1 MDYLTNKY
9 DLDSYQEKRHFGGN
23 DSTLNSL
30 GLGTGVKRTRY
41 GEPDPWSS
49 ILLGS
54 RPMDSNNTYT
64 LHVEGYNELLI
75 MRAQY
80 LHAYRP
86 GHLLIEMH
94 NVLMVP
100 VISQCSQLIVR
111 ISQMVLGSFK

>member
-86 GHLLIEMH
+86 GTSTDRNAQCADGSCH
-94 NVLMVP
+94 
-100 VISQCSQLIVR
+100 ISMFPTDSTNIAN
-111 ISQMVLGSFK
+111 GSRFF